1 MKIAIMHPTFLPWI
15 GYFSMIK
22 KVDVFV
28 LLDSVQFDKRSWQQ
42 RNKIKSKN
50 CFMTLTVPVISKGL
64 IEQKINE
71 VRINKAQN
79 YIDKHIKSITQQ
91 YSKSNFFYK
100 YSENIFSIY
109 KKNYTFLCHL
119 NINFIKEIC
128 NILKINTNI
137 VTSSSLNIF
146 GKREYLLLEIC
157 KHYNAKIYLSPL
169 KSSEYLEKNNVFEKN
184 NLSLEYFNFD
194 HPTYKQINGNFISHL
209 SSIDLIFNHG
219 PESSNYI

>member
-1 MKIAIMHPTFLPWI
+1 MKIAIMQPTFLPWI

-22 KVDVFV
+22 NVDIFV
-28 LLDSVQFDKRSWQQ
+28 LLDNVQFDKRSWQQ

-50 CFMTLTVPVISKGL
+50 DFITLTVPVISKGL

-71 VRINKAQN
+71 VRINKTQN
-79 YIDKHIKSITQQ
+79 YIDKHIKSITQH
-91 YSKSNFFYK
+91 YSKSNFFNM

-109 KKNYTFLCHL
+109 QKDYTFLSEL
-119 NINFIKEIC
+119 NINFIREIC

-137 VTSSSLNIF
+137 VTSSSLDIV

-157 KHYNAKIYLSPL
+157 KHYKAKIYLSPL
-169 KSSEYLEKNNVFEKN
+169 KSSEYIEKNNVFEKN

-194 HPTYKQINGNFISHL
+194 HPIYKQINGNFISHL
-209 SSIDLIFNHG
+209 STIDLVFNNG
-219 PESSNYI
+219 SDSSNYI